1 MNSQLEKA
9 IQEAMTELD
18 RIPTT
23 TTTATSPVSQV
34 KSQTVP
40 TSVPSKTTRTRI
52 TRATTAQQK
61 TKLIRIAPKNTMEM
75 DIPR

>member
-23 TTTATSPVSQV
+23 TTIPTSRVSQV

-40 TSVPSKTTRTRI
+40 TSVPSKTTCSRI

-61 TKLIRIAPKNTMEM
+61 TKLIRIAPKHTMEM